1 MQGCA
6 LAFEELLSRAERSF
20 RIRKFVQR
28 DRVGYVLGNK
38 ITR

>member
-6 LAFEELLSRAERSF
+6 LAFEELF
-20 RIRKFVQR
+20 RIRKFVLR
-28 DRVGYVLGNK
+28 GRVDYVLGNK